1 MRGLA
6 PAIEL
11 RDADA
16 TGAPYE
22 LKRTSSSSHSSAP
35 TQVTTRADRVCKKGG
50 ICCIVAGLGEVVG
63 LDPSSDLD
71 SVRTR
76 ANQVSTTIL
85 LYLLVFG
92 LLAALGNLLG
102 GVLVTS
108 SSTAGRTGT
117 KRLLGVGAGFML
129 ATVVLEVIP
138 AVAVEW
144 RDQLPTA
151 MAWLLAGYLLIQLA
165 EHAIAPHLH
174 FGEEVHTAEVERHGV
189 AATAVLGLAIH
200 AFFDGVTIA
209 SGLLSSLRL
218 GVFLALAVLI
228 HKLPEGFTVASIV
241 LSSGRSRQ
249 SARNATILVAAAT
262 FAGIILV
269 TILRPF
275 VPYTLP
281 LSAGV
286 TLYVAASDLIP
297 EVNQE
302 GGLSA
307 SLFVLSGVA
316 LFFAVELLVGVL
328 AGH

>member
-1 MRGLA
+1 
-6 PAIEL
+6 
-11 RDADA
+11 
-16 TGAPYE
+16 
-22 LKRTSSSSHSSAP
+22 
-35 TQVTTRADRVCKKGG
+35 
-50 ICCIVAGLGEVVG
+50 
-63 LDPSSDLD
+63 
-71 SVRTR
+71 
-76 ANQVSTTIL
+76 VSLTIL
-85 LYLLVFG
+85 LYLLLFG
-92 LLAALGNLLG
+92 FLAALGNFLG

-108 SSTAGRTGT
+108 SAKAARTST

-129 ATVVLEVIP
+129 ATVILEVIP

-144 RDQLPTA
+144 RDKLPTA
-151 MAWLLAGYLLIQLA
+151 MAWLLAGYLLIQVA

-174 FGEEVHTAEVERHGV
+174 FGEEVHTDEVGRRGV

-209 SGLLSSLRL
+209 SGLLSNLSL

-241 LSSGRSRQ
+241 LSSGRSQRTARQ
-249 SARNATILVAAAT
+249 ATILVAVAT
-262 FAGIILV
+262 FAGIVLV
-269 TILRPF
+269 TLFQPL

-297 EVNQE
+297 EVNHE

-307 SLFVLSGVA
+307 SLFVLSGVG
-316 LFFAVELLVGVL
+316 LFFAVELFAGLVF
-328 AGH
+328 GH

>member
-1 MRGLA
+1 V
-6 PAIEL
+6 
-11 RDADA
+11 
-16 TGAPYE
+16 
-22 LKRTSSSSHSSAP
+22 SS
-35 TQVTTRADRVCKKGG
+35 
-50 ICCIVAGLGEVVG
+50 
-63 LDPSSDLD
+63 
-71 SVRTR
+71 
-76 ANQVSTTIL
+76 TIL

-92 LLAALGNLLG
+92 LLAALGNFLG

-108 SSTAGRTGT
+108 STTAGRTST

-129 ATVVLEVIP
+129 ATVALEVIP
-138 AVAVEW
+138 SVAEEW
-144 RDQLPTA
+144 PGQLPTA

-174 FGEEVHTAEVERHGV
+174 FGEEVHTDEVGRHGV

-241 LSSGRSRQ
+241 LSSGRSQ
-249 SARNATILVAAAT
+249 GTARNATILVAAAT
-262 FAGIILV
+262 FAGIVLV
-269 TILRPF
+269 TLFRPL

-316 LFFAVELLVGVL
+316 LFFAVELVVRAF